1 MNEGSYVKYSIDKD
15 GIIEAEL
22 DIKEKRDIFDFYCL
36 IVKDVFDEYEPS
48 DYEALSSFMIT
59 YIKNE
64 LERRKNQ

>member
-1 MNEGSYVKYSIDKD
+1 MNKRSYVKYSVDER

-22 DIKEKRDIFDFYCL
+22 DIKEKCDIFDFYCL

>member
-1 MNEGSYVKYSIDKD
+1 MNKRSYVKYSVDED

-22 DIKEKRDIFDFYCL
+22 DIKEKCDIFDFYCL

-64 LERRKNQ
+64 LEKRKSQ